1 MNPKEKD
8 MKRTN
13 RSEERVLQTLTTD
26 ELAHVIG
33 GTGDP
38 SKPVGDPGDAN
49 GDLDAVRQ
57 NWSGGR

>member
-1 MNPKEKD
+1 

-13 RSEERVLQTLTTD
+13 ESTGRMKVLTSD

-38 SKPVGDPGDAN
+38 SKPIGDPGESGN
-49 GDLDAVRQ
+49 YGDMEAVGQ
-57 NWSGGR
+57 NWNGHR

>member
-1 MNPKEKD
+1 

-13 RSEERVLQTLTTD
+13 ENDGRMLKVLTNE

-38 SKPVGDPGDAN
+38 SKPVGDPGESGDYSGDMDAI
-49 GDLDAVRQ
+49 GQ
-57 NWSGGR
+57 NWSGRR

>member
-1 MNPKEKD
+1 

-13 RSEERVLQTLTTD
+13 RSDERTLQTLTND

-38 SKPVGDPGDAN
+38 SKPVGDPGSSN
-49 GDLDAVRQ
+49 GDLDAVGQ

>member
-1 MNPKEKD
+1 
-8 MKRTN
+8 MKRT
-13 RSEERVLQTLTTD
+13 SENDGRMLKVLTND

-38 SKPVGDPGDAN
+38 SKPIGDPGSSN
-49 GDLDAVRQ
+49 GDLDAVGQ